1 MIRRPPRS
9 TLTDTLFPYTT
20 LCRSQPGDAF
30 AVDEPIVELETDK
43 VTLEVNASVAGVLLE
58 GIAAA
63 GANVEV
69 GALLGRIGDG
79 AGAPA
84 KKPEPKK
91 PEPEK
96 PDPEKAEA
104 TTDTDKPREQTAAG
118 AEPAKPDAQPVAGS
132 NGETIDITVPAL
144 GESVTEATVAKWL
157 KRPGEAAATDEPL
170 LELATDKVTL
180 EVNAPTAGT
189 LKQITAEEGATVQ
202 VGSVLG
208 VFAAGAGAA
217 PAGKWGGPA
226 QMEAAAAAP
235 LKRTRSEAHTSEL
248 QSLMRL

>member
-58 GIAAA
+58 VIAAA

-144 GESVTEATVAKWL
+144 GESVTEAT
-157 KRPGEAAATDEPL
+157 
-170 LELATDKVTL
+170 
-180 EVNAPTAGT
+180 
-189 LKQITAEEGATVQ
+189 
-202 VGSVLG
+202 
-208 VFAAGAGAA
+208 
-217 PAGKWGGPA
+217 
-226 QMEAAAAAP
+226 
-235 LKRTRSEAHTSEL
+235 RSEEHTSER
-248 QSLMRL
+248 QSTIRNSYAVFCLT

>member
-58 GIAAA
+58 VIAAA

-96 PDPEKAEA
+96 PDPEIGRASC
-104 TTDTDKPREQTAAG
+104 RERVCQY
-118 AEPAKPDAQPVAGS
+118 V
-132 NGETIDITVPAL
+132 
-144 GESVTEATVAKWL
+144 
-157 KRPGEAAATDEPL
+157 
-170 LELATDKVTL
+170 
-180 EVNAPTAGT
+180 
-189 LKQITAEEGATVQ
+189 
-202 VGSVLG
+202 
-208 VFAAGAGAA
+208 
-217 PAGKWGGPA
+217 
-226 QMEAAAAAP
+226 
-235 LKRTRSEAHTSEL
+235 
-248 QSLMRL
+248 